1 MIKGL
6 AVENGISG
14 IGISEMIDGDMVTV
28 VMENGD
34 SRLQGNLPLRETN
47 VFLPHDV
54 HIPPW
59 PMLLPL
65 RIRPTTLLHG
75 DHYKLLNRL
84 LVITAH
90 QLAYVAC
97 HRTMIHRDLPP
108 RNGKMASKEEK
119 VLIMESDRGRI
130 WHRHIA
136 ALLVLCRSARI
147 LVPLPGLAHL
157 HPPIIHN
164 PVLIPIPKHRLT
176 HTLRH
181 NHIGKGHCPPQ

>member
-75 DHYKLLNRL
+75 DQHKLLNRL
-84 LVITAH
+84 PVITAH

-130 WHRHIA
+130 CMFYICDM
-136 ALLVLCRSARI
+136 VI
-147 LVPLPGLAHL
+147 
-157 HPPIIHN
+157 
-164 PVLIPIPKHRLT
+164 
-176 HTLRH
+176 
-181 NHIGKGHCPPQ
+181 